1 MAKDLNRV
9 ELLGRLG
16 ADPELR
22 LTDRGSALA
31 TFNLATS
38 RRWKDAAGEDQEETE
53 WSRCV
58 AWGRLGEICGQYLR
72 KGSRVYLDGRL
83 RTRRWED
90 DHGTAHFT
98 TEIILEE
105 MILLDARNP
114 DASAVANGGQDVA
127 DAGGSE
133 TPLPTSFGDIH
144 D

>member
-58 AWGRLGEICGQYLR
+58 AWGKLGEICGQYLR

-90 DHGTAHFT
+90 DHGTAHVT

-105 MILLDARNP
+105 MIMLDARSP
-114 DASAVANGGQDVA
+114 DATTATDA
-127 DAGGSE
+127 DHNVLDAAIE
-133 TPLPTSFGDIH
+133 APPLPTSFGGAND
-144 D
+144 